1 MRKRVKTLFA
11 ALFIFALLFSIQ
23 ACKKSKDVD
32 GSGNPL
38 ASIEGNIRVPTPEE
52 LQLLMPP
59 EFFLDPDGDGSLA
72 TNTHWM
78 MSQAHPA
85 SLHIPSSIR
94 ANFGEG
100 KKVLFYTRLN
110 TKWLNFTTDIRQ
122 MLVDNGYTVEVHNLD
137 TPLPDLSDVDVLAIM
152 HCIGTAYDG
161 TNPGNDRPMPSGD
174 KTKILNFVA
183 SGKGFFFTGDY
194 LNSDLPKFNDIA
206 GIFDVKMALNY
217 FLFGFD
223 WL

>member
-1 MRKRVKTLFA
+1 MSFLSQITPNSSANKKKHRESCSGIFFRKKSVRKRVKTLFA

-122 MLVDNGYTVEVHNLD
+122 MLVDNGYTVEV
-137 TPLPDLSDVDVLAIM
+137 LSLI
-152 HCIGTAYDG
+152 HISEPT
-161 TNPGNDRPMPSGD
+161 RP
-174 KTKILNFVA
+174 
-183 SGKGFFFTGDY
+183 Y
-194 LNSDLPKFNDIA
+194 
-206 GIFDVKMALNY
+206 
-217 FLFGFD
+217 
-223 WL
+223 